1 MTEPERL
8 DSQHDVGL
16 GRPQEKTKD
25 LLVVS
30 NLGVKSQNRVV
41 LDDVNFK
48 VQRGT
53 TLAIVGPNGG
63 GKTTLFRALLGLVS
77 YTGTIRWN
85 DKVRI
90 GYVPQNLI
98 ATDLPISVEE
108 FLKLKCKTDFEACL
122 GSVGLVKGILRQ
134 PLGSLSGGQLQR
146 ILIGWAIV
154 DNPSVLL
161 FDEPT
166 SGVDIGAEEPIYQ
179 RVTKLKEE
187 FGITILLISHNM
199 HVAMHY
205 SDSVLALDRRQMFYG
220 DTRDIPH
227 SRLLNLMYGG
237 GLDLP
242 EEVVHTHGEE

>member
-1 MTEPERL
+1 MQEPERP
-8 DSQHDVGL
+8 DSQPGVGL
-16 GRPQEKTKD
+16 GRPSEETKD

-30 NLGVKSQNRVV
+30 NLGVKSQGRVV
-41 LDDVNFK
+41 LDDVSFK
-48 VQRGT
+48 VRQGT

-77 YTGTIRWN
+77 YTGTIRWS

-108 FLKLKCKTDFEACL
+108 FLELKCKTDFEACL
-122 GSVGLVKGILRQ
+122 GSVGLEKEILRQ

-179 RVTKLKEE
+179 RVTRLRDE
-187 FGITILLISHNM
+187 FGITILLITHNM

-205 SDSVLALDRRQMFYG
+205 SDSVLALDRREMFYG
-220 DTRDIPH
+220 DTRGIPH
-227 SRLLNLMYGG
+227 SKLLNLMYGG
-237 GLDLP
+237 GVDLP
-242 EEVVHTHGEE
+242 EEAVHAHGEE